1 MFKLFV
7 DISDTVEVT
16 YLNIVKK
23 TNIIKNT
30 SNVKNENANRVQ
42 IIIIKIYFII

>member
-7 DISDTVEVT
+7 DVSDTVEVT

-23 TNIIKNT
+23 TNIVKNT
-30 SNVKNENANRVQ
+30 SNVTNENANSVQ
-42 IIIIKIYFII
+42 IIIIKNLFY